1 MFYVWFFY
9 FYSPKL
15 DEIRVSGFGAE
26 NTTVAQNTKLDSCF
40 RRDSYW

>member
-9 FYSPKL
+9 FHSPKL

-26 NTTVAQNTKLDSCF
+26 DTTVAEYQARLMF
-40 RRDSYW
+40 